1 MLETAVMAYPVL
13 ITSVVTALTLWRAA
27 LLETAILS
35 ALTIS
40 AQLEEQYA
48 LVVPLFVIRAL
59 ELVENVLLANVQLLV
74 LTVVPL
80 VMLIYLTTPMMEP
93 HALLHKFVKMHFV

>member
-13 ITSVVTALTLWRAA
+13 ITSAVTALTLWRAA
-27 LLETAILS
+27 LLATAILS

-40 AQLEEQYA
+40 AQSEEQSA
-48 LVVPLFVIRAL
+48 LVVPLFVIPAL
-59 ELVENVLLANVQLLV
+59 ELVENVLLANDQILI

-80 VMLIYLTTPMMEP
+80 VMLICLTTAMES
-93 HALLHKFVKMHFV
+93 HALLHKFVKLQFV